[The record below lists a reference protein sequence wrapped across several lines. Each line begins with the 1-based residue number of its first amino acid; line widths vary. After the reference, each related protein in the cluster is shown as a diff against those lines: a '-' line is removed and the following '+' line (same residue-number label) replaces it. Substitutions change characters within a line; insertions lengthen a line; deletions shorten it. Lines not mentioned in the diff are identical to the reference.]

1 MQPYN
6 IKVVEPM
13 TPSKPKRCKVI
24 EPSTP
29 RKQKKSKFADPMFG
43 TNFLNVHT
51 GKVKF
56 VFETPE
62 DSDYVLLIIDHRKK
76 I

>member
-29 RKQKKSKFADPMFG
+29 RKQKKLKFADPRFG
-43 TNFLNVHT
+43 TDFSMYTTEESNLFLKPQRTVIM
-51 GKVKF
+51 
-56 VFETPE
+56 
-62 DSDYVLLIIDHRKK
+62 SC
-76 I
+76 